1 MTGAEIPLAQIIIG
15 ALAGGA
21 VSAGSSA
28 LSKSDDPKMP
38 EDIAIPAQPDLP
50 KAPTAE
56 EADYLGQ
63 KARDKEKRR
72 AGANKGRSSTILT
85 GSLGASTASANTSQ
99 KSLLGE

>member
-72 AGANKGRSSTILT
+72 AGSRSGRSSTILT
-85 GSLGASTASANTSQ
+85 GSLGTTTPANTSQ
-99 KSLLGE
+99 KSLLGQ